1 MSYDLQ
7 LSDSLKAVAEA
18 AKEGDVELNAAR
30 AALKASEEQVDARIA
45 ALVGNVATVV
55 FASNSQVVHQKAI
68 RNLYWGARIKASVI
82 AQAFGINEHSVHSTA
97 GPLIEETPCEGGC
110 GHIVER
116 IYRSHSDWKDQGRNS
131 KRRTSHLCTDCKA
144 RREALGRIEY
154 EKAEAR
160 RQAEAAE
167 YCAQNGHHWGADDI
181 GGRRAENGVDWI
193 SDNRP
198 VRLENANL
206 VSIDTNGIVLQLFC
220 MNWCGATMQK
230 RISATPD

>member
-1 MSYDLQ
+1 MSENPQ
-7 LSDSLKAVAEA
+7 LSDSLKAVVEA
-18 AKEGDVELNAAR
+18 AKEGDAKINAAR
-30 AALKASEEQVDARIA
+30 AALTACEAQVGARIA
-45 ALVGNVATVV
+45 ALVGDVAR
-55 FASNSQVVHQKAI
+55 FALASNSQVARQKAV
-68 RNLYWGARIKASVI
+68 RNLYWGACIKASVI
-82 AQAFGINEHSVHSTA
+82 AEAFGINEHSVHSTA
-97 GPLIEETPCEGGC
+97 GPLIEETACEGGC
-110 GHIVER
+110 GRTVER